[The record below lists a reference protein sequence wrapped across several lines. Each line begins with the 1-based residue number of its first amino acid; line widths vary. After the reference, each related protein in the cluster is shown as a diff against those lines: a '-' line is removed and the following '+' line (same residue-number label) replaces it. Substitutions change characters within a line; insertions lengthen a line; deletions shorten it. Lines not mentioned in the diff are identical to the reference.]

1 MLRSPSFSGGAWRL
15 KNMEILGT
23 NFTLTLGGWRLRFV
37 LAIEDSDAAP
47 VATVR
52 PPHRMRVVPEDEYAL

>member
-1 MLRSPSFSGGAWRL
+1 
-15 KNMEILGT
+15 MEILGT

-37 LAIEDSDAAP
+37 LAIEDADAPQA
-47 VATVR
+47 AKTR